1 MSKAKGKVAATDK
14 TGTPKTDGNK
24 LALHAKD
31 EADRKI
37 AVADAITST
46 SLNSALIVV
55 GYNAGN
61 TIDLMAAMDV
71 LAEHQK
77 EIKAGDMSRAES
89 MLMNQA
95 VALQSIFVDLALR
108 AKGQTGLPQLQTLTG
123 LALKAQSGCRATL
136 QALGELKYPRQATFV
151 KQANIAH
158 GPQQVN
164 NGTAAGDNLPIS
176 AQAHSRA
183 EEIKPQQNELLEDAR
198 HGSTQMDTR
207 ATPAPAR
214 SNPAVA
220 ALEPVHRAAKRR
232 G

>member
-1 MSKAKGKVAATDK
+1 M
-14 TGTPKTDGNK
+14 
-24 LALHAKD
+24 
-31 EADRKI
+31 
-37 AVADAITST
+37 ST
-46 SLNSALIVV
+46 SLNSARIVV

-77 EIKAGDMSRAES
+77 EINAGDMSRTES

-158 GPQQVN
+158 GPQQIN
-164 NGTAAGDNLPIS
+164 NASTQAGADS
-176 AQAHSRA
+176 HAR
-183 EEIKPQQNELLEDAR
+183 EIKPQQNELLEDAR
-198 HGSTQMDTR
+198 HGSTQLDTR
-207 ATPAPAR
+207 ATATR
-214 SNPAVA
+214 SNPAMA
-220 ALEPVHRAAKRR
+220 AVESVHRANKR
-232 G
+232 

>member
-1 MSKAKGKVAATDK
+1 MSKVKSKVAANDK
-14 TGTPKTDGNK
+14 TGTPKAGGNT
-24 LALHAKD
+24 LTLPAKD
-31 EADRKI
+31 EADRKN
-37 AVADAITST
+37 AMASVFTST
-46 SLNSALIVV
+46 SLNSARIVV

-164 NGTAAGDNLPIS
+164 NGSTQNDGTQAGTLS
-176 AQAHSRA
+176 HAQES
-183 EEIKPQQNELLEDAR
+183 KPLQNELLEDASY
-198 HGSTQMDTR
+198 GSTQLDTR
-207 ATPAPAR
+207 ATTTPAR
-214 SNPAVA
+214 SDTTMEAVA
-220 ALEPVHRAAKRR
+220 AVHRAAKRK